1 MYLIVYKR
9 SSGAPGAILGI
20 EKAVCSTLLTPEK
33 VREPR
38 CFLQREKAK
47 IIKKYDALV
56 ADLQREMHTRKN
68 DRFPFDG
75 IAERLRHMKSKR
87 ENVAK
92 EYDRIL
98 VRQLLDYISEL
109 SKRHTLY
116 VSIGRLTN
124 IRMRARRGNYQGRRF
139 RGMIHS

>member
-1 MYLIVYKR
+1 LYLIVYER

-33 VREPR
+33 VRETKY
-38 CFLQREKAK
+38 FLQREKTK
-47 IIKKYDALV
+47 TIKKYDALV

-68 DRFPFDG
+68 DGFLFDR
-75 IAERLRHMKSKR
+75 IAEKLRRMRSRR
-87 ENVAK
+87 ENVAE

-109 SKRHTLY
+109 SEKYTLS
-116 VSIGRLTN
+116 VSIRRLTN
-124 IRMRARRGNYQGRRF
+124 I
-139 RGMIHS
+139 